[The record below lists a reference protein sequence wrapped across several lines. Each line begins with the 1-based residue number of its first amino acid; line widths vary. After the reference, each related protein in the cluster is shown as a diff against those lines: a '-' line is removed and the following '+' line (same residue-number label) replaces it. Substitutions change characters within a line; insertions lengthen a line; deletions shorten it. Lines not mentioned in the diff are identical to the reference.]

1 MKLQKQL
8 VIIAMLTA
16 LTVVLSLLFIFPVPA
31 TNGFVT
37 LAEVGI
43 YSAGFLLGPL
53 GGFWVGAL
61 SGGLID
67 LFAGYPQWI
76 VASFLIHGLQG
87 AVAGYFFQK
96 NPKWLHGVGFVVA
109 SLLMVIGYAIAT
121 ALIYTWPAGV
131 ASIFGNVI
139 QNVFGASLTIL
150 LMASIRKINLP
161 LMKEGPR

>member
-8 VIIAMLTA
+8 VIISMLTA

-43 YSAGFLLGPL
+43 YTAAYLLGPL

-61 SGGLID
+61 SGGMID

-76 VASFLIHGLQG
+76 FASFIIHGLQG
-87 AVAGYFFQK
+87 AVAGYFFKK
-96 NPKWLHGVGFVVA
+96 NSKWLQGTGFVVA
-109 SLLMVIGYAIAT
+109 SLVMVIGYALAT
-121 ALIYTWPAGV
+121 GMMYAWPAGV

-139 QNVFGASLTIL
+139 QNIFGVTLTLLLIAS
-150 LMASIRKINLP
+150 MPKISFP

>member
-8 VIIAMLTA
+8 VIISMLTA

-43 YSAGFLLGPL
+43 YTAAYLLGPL

-61 SGGLID
+61 SGGMID

-76 VASFLIHGLQG
+76 FASFIIHGLQG

-96 NPKWLHGVGFVVA
+96 SAKWLHGTGFVVA
-109 SLLMVIGYAIAT
+109 SLVMVIGYALAT
-121 ALIYTWPAGV
+121 GLMYAWPAGV

-139 QNVFGASLTIL
+139 QNVFGVTLTLLLIAS
-150 LMASIRKINLP
+150 MRKINFP

>member
-8 VIIAMLTA
+8 VIISMLTA

-43 YSAGFLLGPL
+43 YTAAYLLGPL

-61 SGGLID
+61 SGGMID

-76 VASFLIHGLQG
+76 FASFLIHGLQG

-96 NPKWLHGVGFVVA
+96 NSKWLHGTGFIVA
-109 SLLMVIGYAIAT
+109 SLVMVIGYALAT
-121 ALIYTWPAGV
+121 GVMYAWPAGV

-139 QNVFGASLTIL
+139 QNVFGATLTL
-150 LMASIRKINLP
+150 LLIASMRKINFP